1 MYRTRYIVTL
11 QQFLNRLKMMKDQS
25 VRDSVREI
33 LESARESDRQLPSIR
48 AIRAKIGKGSLGT
61 ISEAV
66 NEWKQEKLVQKGEL
80 PSGFE
85 QREAE
90 NIIKAVWEAVAP
102 MIRAQ
107 VEQIDSRAKARL
119 QIEHDEAS
127 RVREAADEALASV
140 EKKERRLEELDEQ
153 VRSLQ
158 EDLAKL
164 KGALEQANTEN
175 LRLAAE
181 NTQLHE
187 ALDKSLQEEAKAQAS
202 LQSMKRL
209 LPFLDPKHLDKVCVG

>member
-1 MYRTRYIVTL
+1 
-11 QQFLNRLKMMKDQS
+11 MMKDQS

-33 LESARESDRQLPSIR
+33 LESAQESDRQLPSIR

-66 NEWKQEKLVQKGEL
+66 NEWKQEKLVQQGAL

-90 NIIKAVWEAVAP
+90 NIIEAVWEVVAP

-107 VEQIDSRAKARL
+107 VEQIDSRAKARI

-140 EKKERRLEELDEQ
+140 EKKDRRLEELDEQ
-153 VRSLQ
+153 VRGLQ

-164 KGALEQANTEN
+164 KGALEQANSEN

-181 NTQLHE
+181 NTRLHE
-187 ALDKSLQEEAKAQAS
+187 ALDKSLQEQAKAEAS

>member
-1 MYRTRYIVTL
+1 
-11 QQFLNRLKMMKDQS
+11 MKDQS

-33 LESARESDRQLPSIR
+33 LESAQESDRQLPSIR

-61 ISEAV
+61 ISVAV
-66 NEWKQEKLVQKGEL
+66 NEWKQEKLVQQGEL

-90 NIIKAVWEAVAP
+90 NIIKAGWEAVAP
-102 MIRAQ
+102 TIRARI
-107 VEQIDSRAKARL
+107 EQIGSRSKTRS

-140 EKKERRLEELDEQ
+140 EKKERRLEELDKQ
-153 VRSLQ
+153 VRGLQ

>member
-1 MYRTRYIVTL
+1 
-11 QQFLNRLKMMKDQS
+11 MMKDQS
-25 VRDSVREI
+25 VRYSVREI
-33 LESARESDRQLPSIR
+33 LESAQKSDRQLPSIR

-66 NEWKQEKLVQKGEL
+66 NEWKQEKLVQQGAL

-90 NIIKAVWEAVAP
+90 NIIEAVWEVVAP

-107 VEQIDSRAKARL
+107 VEQIDSRAKARI

-140 EKKERRLEELDEQ
+140 EKKDRRLEELDEQ
-153 VRSLQ
+153 VRGLQ

-164 KGALEQANTEN
+164 KGALEQANSEN

-181 NTQLHE
+181 NTRLHE
-187 ALDKSLQEEAKAQAS
+187 ALDKSLQEQAKAEAS

>member
-1 MYRTRYIVTL
+1 
-11 QQFLNRLKMMKDQS
+11 
-25 VRDSVREI
+25 
-33 LESARESDRQLPSIR
+33 
-48 AIRAKIGKGSLGT
+48 
-61 ISEAV
+61 
-66 NEWKQEKLVQKGEL
+66 
-80 PSGFE
+80 
-85 QREAE
+85 
-90 NIIKAVWEAVAP
+90 

-107 VEQIDSRAKARL
+107 VEQIDSSAKARL

-153 VRSLQ
+153 VRGLQ

>member
-1 MYRTRYIVTL
+1 
-11 QQFLNRLKMMKDQS
+11 MMKDQS

-33 LESARESDRQLPSIR
+33 LESVQESDRQLPSIR

-127 RVREAADEALASV
+127 CVREAADEALASV

-153 VRSLQ
+153 VRGLQ

-209 LPFLDPKHLDKVCVG
+209 LPFFCPFGRWVNFYVVLRVNSYVA

>member
-1 MYRTRYIVTL
+1 
-11 QQFLNRLKMMKDQS
+11 MMKDQS
-25 VRDSVREI
+25 VRDSVHEI

-107 VEQIDSRAKARL
+107 VEQIDSRAKTRI

-153 VRSLQ
+153 VRGLQ

-164 KGALEQANTEN
+164 KRALEQANTEN

>member
-1 MYRTRYIVTL
+1 
-11 QQFLNRLKMMKDQS
+11 MMKDQS

-33 LESARESDRQLPSIR
+33 LESVQESDRQLPSIR

-127 RVREAADEALASV
+127 CVREAADEALASV

-153 VRSLQ
+153 VRGLQ

-209 LPFLDPKHLDKVCVG
+209 LPFFCPFWRWVNFYVVLRVNSYVA

>member
-1 MYRTRYIVTL
+1 
-11 QQFLNRLKMMKDQS
+11 MMKDQS

-33 LESARESDRQLPSIR
+33 LESAQESDRQLPSIR

-66 NEWKQEKLVQKGEL
+66 NEWKQEKLVQQGAL

-90 NIIKAVWEAVAP
+90 NIIEAVWEVVAP

-107 VEQIDSRAKARL
+107 VEQIDSRAKARI

-140 EKKERRLEELDEQ
+140 EKKERRLEELDKQ
-153 VRSLQ
+153 VRGLQ

>member
-1 MYRTRYIVTL
+1 
-11 QQFLNRLKMMKDQS
+11 MMKDQS

-33 LESARESDRQLPSIR
+33 LESAQESDRQLPSIR

-66 NEWKQEKLVQKGEL
+66 NEWKQEKLVQQGEL

-107 VEQIDSRAKARL
+107 IEQIDSRAKTRI
-119 QIEHDEAS
+119 QIEHDEES
-127 RVREAADEALASV
+127 RVREAADEAVAVLLSLLKV
-140 EKKERRLEELDEQ
+140 GQFLCRFEGQFLCRL
-153 VRSLQ
+153 
-158 EDLAKL
+158 
-164 KGALEQANTEN
+164 T
-175 LRLAAE
+175 
-181 NTQLHE
+181 
-187 ALDKSLQEEAKAQAS
+187 EAKDGSAACTP
-202 LQSMKRL
+202 REHDAAL
-209 LPFLDPKHLDKVCVG
+209 LKWHAHKNCIFIRRNF

>member
-1 MYRTRYIVTL
+1 
-11 QQFLNRLKMMKDQS
+11 MKDQS

-33 LESARESDRQLPSIR
+33 LESVQESDRQLPSIR

-102 MIRAQ
+102 MIRAH
-107 VEQIDSRAKARL
+107 VEQIDSRAKTRI

-153 VRSLQ
+153 VRGLQ

-209 LPFLDPKHLDKVCVG
+209 LPFFCPFGRWVNFYVVLRVNSYVA

>member
-1 MYRTRYIVTL
+1 
-11 QQFLNRLKMMKDQS
+11 MMKDQS

-33 LESARESDRQLPSIR
+33 LESAQESDRQLPSIR

-66 NEWKQEKLVQKGEL
+66 NEWKQEKLVQQGAL

-90 NIIKAVWEAVAP
+90 NIIEAVWEVVAP

-107 VEQIDSRAKARL
+107 IEQIDSRAKAQI

-140 EKKERRLEELDEQ
+140 EKKERRLEELDKQ
-153 VRSLQ
+153 VRGLQ

-175 LRLAAE
+175 LRLATE

>member
-1 MYRTRYIVTL
+1 
-11 QQFLNRLKMMKDQS
+11 MMKDQS

-33 LESARESDRQLPSIR
+33 LESVRESDLQLPSIR

-153 VRSLQ
+153 VRGFQ

>member
-1 MYRTRYIVTL
+1 
-11 QQFLNRLKMMKDQS
+11 MMKDQS

-33 LESARESDRQLPSIR
+33 LESAQESDRQLPSIR

-66 NEWKQEKLVQKGEL
+66 NEWKQEKLVQQGEL

-107 VEQIDSRAKARL
+107 IEQIDSRAKTRI

-140 EKKERRLEELDEQ
+140 EKKECRLEELDKQ
-153 VRSLQ
+153 VRGLQ

>member
-1 MYRTRYIVTL
+1 
-11 QQFLNRLKMMKDQS
+11 MMKDQS

-119 QIEHDEAS
+119 QIEHDEA
-127 RVREAADEALASV
+127 LASV

-153 VRSLQ
+153 VRGLQ

-175 LRLAAE
+175 LRLVAE
-181 NTQLHE
+181 NTQLHK

>member
-1 MYRTRYIVTL
+1 
-11 QQFLNRLKMMKDQS
+11 MKDQS

-33 LESARESDRQLPSIR
+33 LESVQESDRQLPSIR

-102 MIRAQ
+102 MIRAH
-107 VEQIDSRAKARL
+107 VEQIDSRAKTRI

-153 VRSLQ
+153 VRGLQ
-158 EDLAKL
+158 GDLAKL

-209 LPFLDPKHLDKVCVG
+209 LPFFCPFGRWVNFYVVLRVNSYVA

>member
-1 MYRTRYIVTL
+1 
-11 QQFLNRLKMMKDQS
+11 MMKDQS

-33 LESARESDRQLPSIR
+33 LESAQESDRQLPSIR

-66 NEWKQEKLVQKGEL
+66 NEWKQEQLVQQGAL

-90 NIIKAVWEAVAP
+90 NIIEAVWEVVAP

-107 VEQIDSRAKARL
+107 VEQIDSRAKARI

-140 EKKERRLEELDEQ
+140 EKKDRRLEELDEQ
-153 VRSLQ
+153 VRGLQ

-164 KGALEQANTEN
+164 KGALEQANSEN

-181 NTQLHE
+181 NTRLHE
-187 ALDKSLQEEAKAQAS
+187 ALDKSLQEQAKAEAS

>member
-1 MYRTRYIVTL
+1 
-11 QQFLNRLKMMKDQS
+11 MMKDQS

-90 NIIKAVWEAVAP
+90 NIVKAVWEAVAP
-102 MIRAQ
+102 MIRTQ
-107 VEQIDSRAKARL
+107 VEQIDSRAKTRI

-140 EKKERRLEELDEQ
+140 EKKECRLEELDEQ
-153 VRSLQ
+153 VRGLQ

>member
-1 MYRTRYIVTL
+1 
-11 QQFLNRLKMMKDQS
+11 MKDQS

-33 LESARESDRQLPSIR
+33 LESVQESDRQLPSIR

-127 RVREAADEALASV
+127 CVREAADEALASV

-153 VRSLQ
+153 VRGLQ

-209 LPFLDPKHLDKVCVG
+209 LPFFCPFGRWVNFYVVLRVNSYVA

>member
-1 MYRTRYIVTL
+1 
-11 QQFLNRLKMMKDQS
+11 MMKDQS

-127 RVREAADEALASV
+127 RVRAAADEALASV

-153 VRSLQ
+153 VRGLQ

>member
-1 MYRTRYIVTL
+1 MI
-11 QQFLNRLKMMKDQS
+11 KDQS

-33 LESARESDRQLPSIR
+33 LEIAQESNSQLPSIR

-66 NEWKQEKLVQKGEL
+66 NEWKQEKLVQQGAL

-90 NIIKAVWEAVAP
+90 NIIEAVWEAVAP

-107 VEQIDSRAKARL
+107 VEQIDSRAKARI

-140 EKKERRLEELDEQ
+140 EKKDRRLEELDEQ
-153 VRSLQ
+153 VRGLQ
-158 EDLAKL
+158 EDLSKL
-164 KGALEQANTEN
+164 KGALEQANSEN

-181 NTQLHE
+181 NTRLHE
-187 ALDKSLQEEAKAQAS
+187 ALDKSLQEQAKAEAS

>member
-1 MYRTRYIVTL
+1 
-11 QQFLNRLKMMKDQS
+11 MKDQS

-102 MIRAQ
+102 MIRTQ
-107 VEQIDSRAKARL
+107 VEQIDSRAKTRI

-140 EKKERRLEELDEQ
+140 EKKECRLEELDEQ
-153 VRSLQ
+153 VRGLQ

>member
-1 MYRTRYIVTL
+1 MIFEVIE
-11 QQFLNRLKMMKDQS
+11 KMMKDQS

-33 LESARESDRQLPSIR
+33 LESAQENDRQLPSIR

-66 NEWKQEKLVQKGEL
+66 NEWKQEKLVQQGAL

-85 QREAE
+85 QRETE
-90 NIIKAVWEAVAP
+90 NIINAVWEAVAP

-107 VEQIDSRAKARL
+107 VEQIDSRAKARI

-127 RVREAADEALASV
+127 RIREAADEALASV

-153 VRSLQ
+153 VRGLQ
-158 EDLAKL
+158 EELAKL
-164 KGALEQANTEN
+164 KGALEQANSEN

-181 NTQLHE
+181 NTRLHE

>member
-1 MYRTRYIVTL
+1 
-11 QQFLNRLKMMKDQS
+11 MMKDQS

-33 LESARESDRQLPSIR
+33 LESVQESDRQLPSIR

-127 RVREAADEALASV
+127 CVREAADEALASV

-153 VRSLQ
+153 VRGLQ

>member
-1 MYRTRYIVTL
+1 MR
-11 QQFLNRLKMMKDQS
+11 
-25 VRDSVREI
+25 
-33 LESARESDRQLPSIR
+33 
-48 AIRAKIGKGSLGT
+48 
-61 ISEAV
+61 
-66 NEWKQEKLVQKGEL
+66 KQEKLVQKGEL

-102 MIRAQ
+102 MIRAH
-107 VEQIDSRAKARL
+107 VEQIDSRAKTRI

-153 VRSLQ
+153 VRGLQ

-209 LPFLDPKHLDKVCVG
+209 LPFFCPFWRWVNFYVVLRVNSYVA

>member
-1 MYRTRYIVTL
+1 
-11 QQFLNRLKMMKDQS
+11 MMKDQS

-33 LESARESDRQLPSIR
+33 LESVRESDRQLPSIR

-127 RVREAADEALASV
+127 RVREAAYEALASV

-153 VRSLQ
+153 VRGLQ

>member
-1 MYRTRYIVTL
+1 
-11 QQFLNRLKMMKDQS
+11 MKDQS

-33 LESARESDRQLPSIR
+33 LESVQESDRQLPSIR

-119 QIEHDEAS
+119 PIEHDEAS
-127 RVREAADEALASV
+127 CVREAADEALASV

-153 VRSLQ
+153 VRGLQ

-209 LPFLDPKHLDKVCVG
+209 LPFFCPFWRWVNFYVVLRVNSYVA

>member
-1 MYRTRYIVTL
+1 
-11 QQFLNRLKMMKDQS
+11 MKDQS

-33 LESARESDRQLPSIR
+33 LESVQESDRQLPSIR

-119 QIEHDEAS
+119 QIEHDEA
-127 RVREAADEALASV
+127 LASV

-153 VRSLQ
+153 VRGLQ

>member
-1 MYRTRYIVTL
+1 
-11 QQFLNRLKMMKDQS
+11 MMKDQS

-33 LESARESDRQLPSIR
+33 LESAQESDRQLPSIR

-66 NEWKQEKLVQKGEL
+66 NEWKQEKLVQQGAL

-90 NIIKAVWEAVAP
+90 NIIEAVWEVVAP

-107 VEQIDSRAKARL
+107 VEQIDSRAKARI

-140 EKKERRLEELDEQ
+140 EKKDRRLEELDEQ
-153 VRSLQ
+153 VRGLQ
-158 EDLAKL
+158 EDLVKL
-164 KGALEQANTEN
+164 KGALEQANSEN

-181 NTQLHE
+181 NTRLHE

-209 LPFLDPKHLDKVCVG
+209 LPFLDPKHLDKVFVG

>member
-1 MYRTRYIVTL
+1 
-11 QQFLNRLKMMKDQS
+11 MKDQS

-33 LESARESDRQLPSIR
+33 LESVQESDRQLPSIR

-127 RVREAADEALASV
+127 CVREAADEALASV

-153 VRSLQ
+153 VRGLQ
-158 EDLAKL
+158 GDLAKL

-209 LPFLDPKHLDKVCVG
+209 LPFFCPFWRWVNFYVVLRVNSYVA

>member
-1 MYRTRYIVTL
+1 MT
-11 QQFLNRLKMMKDQS
+11 KDQS

-33 LESARESDRQLPSIR
+33 LEIAQESNSQLPSIR

-66 NEWKQEKLVQKGEL
+66 NEWKQEKLVQQGAL

-90 NIIKAVWEAVAP
+90 NIIEAVWEVVAP

-107 VEQIDSRAKARL
+107 VEQIDSRAKARI

-140 EKKERRLEELDEQ
+140 EKKERRLEELDKQ
-153 VRSLQ
+153 VRGLQ

>member
-1 MYRTRYIVTL
+1 
-11 QQFLNRLKMMKDQS
+11 MKDQS

-107 VEQIDSRAKARL
+107 VEQIDSRAKTRI

-153 VRSLQ
+153 VRGLQ

-164 KGALEQANTEN
+164 KRALEQANTEN